1 LNKNRKTLRGVSE
14 IISVILL
21 LGISIIGG
29 YLVFRAF
36 FLQTRQQ
43 QLSIVYSTE
52 VARQR
57 ISERFTIVDG
67 FIIIRNIST
76 KEFILTIYNHGE
88 TDIEFKRVR
97 IPFVSVGGDLRI
109 ISYDIDWKVKS
120 NSVNTLRI
128 VIDDPEINLPPG
140 ISVRI
145 LLESSSGRIFNIEIY
160 TVRG

>member
-1 LNKNRKTLRGVSE
+1 LSQNRKALRGVSE
-14 IISVILL
+14 IVSVILL
-21 LGISIIGG
+21 LGLSIIAG

-36 FLQTRQQ
+36 FLQARQQ
-43 QLSIVYSTE
+43 QMSIAYSTE

-57 ISERFTIVDG
+57 ISERFTVVDG

-88 TDIEFKRVR
+88 VDIEFKRVR
-97 IPFVSVGGDLRI
+97 VPFVAIGGDLRI
-109 ISYDIDWKVKS
+109 LSFDIDWKVKS
-120 NSVNTLRI
+120 NSVDTLRI
-128 VIDDPEINLPPG
+128 VIDDPEINLSPG

-160 TVRG
+160 TIKG